1 MKKVEIYA
9 IYLLE
14 ASLVCCLFLLS
25 FLPARLLPIY
35 SINENHRFH
44 IFERFLKSIHSVLI
58 SLYWRLLSLNIFCLI
73 ISAIFTT

>member
-44 IFERFLKSIHSVLI
+44 IYLKD
-58 SLYWRLLSLNIFCLI
+58 F
-73 ISAIFTT
+73 